1 MRVQLNKIICAT
13 DFSELS
19 KHAVFYGASLAKE
32 YRAKLYLCHVIDLSS
47 ATMYGD
53 ATYAFESQLSHME
66 NYAHKRMIRM
76 MEKYDVDW
84 EPLVTIGSAA
94 DEITRLAEENEVD
107 LAITA
112 TRGRSGL
119 KRLVLGSVTEHV
131 MRSLPCPLLTVHG
144 TASDPELLKDRQIK
158 FGRILVGCDF
168 SSDSNLAL
176 EYGLGLAQE
185 YQSDL
190 YLVHVL
196 EPPSYKDLPKSVQ
209 GARDEI
215 GKSLHKKLKDQLE
228 ALVPEDAYNW
238 CKPKTRLLAGV
249 AQEELIKFATI
260 QDIDLVIMG
269 VRGHSLVESMFVGS
283 TTERVIRK
291 AGCAVMSVRPIGISE
306 ED

>member
-1 MRVQLNKIICAT
+1 MRVKLDKIICAT

-19 KHAVFYGASLAKE
+19 NHAVFYGASLARE
-32 YRAKLYLCHVIDLSS
+32 YNAKLYLCHVIDLSS
-47 ATMYGD
+47 ATMYGE

-66 NYAHKRMIRM
+66 DYAHKRMTRI

-94 DEITRLAEENEVD
+94 DEITRLAQENEVD

-131 MRSLPCPLLTVHG
+131 MRSLPCPLLTVRG
-144 TASDPELLKDRQIK
+144 ADNDPVFTEAKKIK

-190 YLVHVL
+190 YIVHVL

-209 GARDEI
+209 GAREEI
-215 GKSLHKKLKDQLE
+215 GRSLHKKLKDQLE
-228 ALVPEDAYNW
+228 ELVPEEAYNW
-238 CKPKTRLLAGV
+238 CKPKTRLLSGI
-249 AQEELIKFATI
+249 AQEELVKFADI
-260 QDIDLVIMG
+260 QDIDLMILG
-269 VRGHSLVESMFVGS
+269 VRGHSLVESLFVGS

-291 AGCAVMSVRPIGISE
+291 AGCAVMSVRPIGQPK
-306 ED
+306 D

>member
-1 MRVQLNKIICAT
+1 MRVKLDKIICAT
-13 DFSELS
+13 DFSDLS
-19 KHAVFYGASLAKE
+19 NHAVYYGASLARE
-32 YRAKLYLCHVIDLSS
+32 YDSKLFLCHVIDLSS
-47 ATMYGD
+47 ATMYGE
-53 ATYAFESQLSHME
+53 ATYAFESQLTHME
-66 NYAHKRMIRM
+66 DYAHKRMKRI

-94 DEITRLAEENEVD
+94 DEITRLAQENEVD

-144 TASDPELLKDRQIK
+144 SDNAPPLTKDHEIK

-185 YQSDL
+185 YQADL

-196 EPPSYKDLPKSVQ
+196 EPPSYKDLPKSVH
-209 GARDEI
+209 GAREEI

-228 ALVPEDAYNW
+228 ELVPEEAYNW
-238 CKPKTRLLAGV
+238 CKPKTRLLSGV
-249 AQEELIKFATI
+249 AQEELVKFANI

-269 VRGHSLVESMFVGS
+269 VRGHSLIESMFVGS
-283 TTERVIRK
+283 TTERVMRK
-291 AGCAVMSVRPIGISE
+291 AGCAVMSVRPIGKSNE
-306 ED
+306 

>member
-1 MRVQLNKIICAT
+1 MRVKLNKIICAT
-13 DFSELS
+13 DFSDLANN
-19 KHAVFYGASLAKE
+19 AVFYGASLAKE
-32 YRAKLYLCHVIDLSS
+32 YKAKLYLCHVIDLSS
-47 ATMYGD
+47 ATMYGE
-53 ATYAFESQLSHME
+53 ATYAFESQLTHME
-66 NYAHKRMIRM
+66 DYAHKRMKRIM
-76 MEKYDVDW
+76 KKYDVDW

-94 DEITRLAEENEVD
+94 DEITRLAQENEVD

-131 MRSLPCPLLTVHG
+131 MHSLPCPLLTVHG
-144 TASDPELLKDRQIK
+144 SALTKGHEIK

-168 SSDSNLAL
+168 SDDSNLAL

-209 GARDEI
+209 GAREEI

-228 ALVPEDAYNW
+228 GLVPEEAYNW

-249 AQEELIKFATI
+249 AHEELVKFADI
-260 QDIDLVIMG
+260 QDIDLVITG
-269 VRGHSLVESMFVGS
+269 VRGHSLIESMFVGS
-283 TTERVIRK
+283 TTERVMRK
-291 AGCAVMSVRPIGISE
+291 AGCAVMSVRPIGKTE
-306 ED
+306 E